1 VGRNLAWGFAKTRGK
16 ALRSFAL
23 LLTTALFVHAPLQC
37 SREPEPELRRYE
49 TPPEALF
56 GLAER
61 FKAKGNSRAYRDTL
75 AYLVERYPSSRFA
88 ERAKQDL
95 GVDAAPAGSG
105 NAP

>member
-1 VGRNLAWGFAKTRGK
+1 MRLLAIIVTAAIFAQ
-16 ALRSFAL
+16 
-23 LLTTALFVHAPLQC
+23 APLQC

-49 TPPEALF
+49 TPPEALY

-61 FKAKGNSRAYRDTL
+61 FKAKGEKEAYRDTL

-95 GVDAAPAGSG
+95 AAEAAPAESG